1 VCCFLVVIELMCAGK
16 SDTPAFM
23 RTISRLLRFLSC
35 VVCLCVLG
43 CAGIHANKQ
52 WICLFNGKDL
62 GGWEQLNGLAK
73 YSVQDQCIVGTS
85 VPNSPN
91 SFLCTKK
98 EYADFELEF
107 EVKVD
112 AALNSGVQIRSHSLP
127 DYQNGRVH
135 GYQVE
140 IAVDGFSGGIYD
152 EARRAKFLNDPDKP
166 TPAIRQLLKD
176 NQWAKYLVICQGD
189 HIQTW
194 VDGVKV
200 TDLHDGMTKSGF
212 IGLQVHSVG
221 ARQEPLRVQWR
232 NLRLR
237 ELSS

>member
-1 VCCFLVVIELMCAGK
+1 
-16 SDTPAFM
+16 M
-23 RTISRLLRFLSC
+23 RTFFCSVRSLKGVVYLAVVGLALTQASIGAEARWIS
-35 VVCLCVLG
+35 
-43 CAGIHANKQ
+43 
-52 WICLFNGKDL
+52 LFDGKDL
-62 GGWEQLNGLAK
+62 EGWEQLNGWAK
-73 YSVQDQCIVGTS
+73 YSVEDGYIVGKS

-98 EYADFELEF
+98 EYGDFELEF

-112 AALNSGVQIRSHSLP
+112 AALNSGVQIRSQSLP
-127 DYQNGRVH
+127 SYRKGRVH

-140 IAVDGFSGGIYD
+140 IAVNGYSGGIYD

-166 TPAIRQLLKD
+166 TPEIRELVKD
-176 NQWAKYLVICQGD
+176 NQWAKFRVICQGD
-189 HIQTW
+189 QIQTW
-194 VDGVKV
+194 VNGVKV

-221 ARQEPLRVQWR
+221 KRQDPLQVRWR

-237 ELSS
+237 ELAS

>member
-1 VCCFLVVIELMCAGK
+1 MLELICTERSVIR
-16 SDTPAFM
+16 SDM
-23 RTISRLLRFLSC
+23 RTFIRSCHFLKGLVYVGVAGLALAQAGLGAEGKWISP
-35 VVCLCVLG
+35 
-43 CAGIHANKQ
+43 
-52 WICLFNGKDL
+52 FNGKDL
-62 GGWEQLNGLAK
+62 DGWEQLNGLAN
-73 YSVQDQCIVGTS
+73 YSIEDQCIVGRS

-127 DYQNGRVH
+127 TYQKGRVH

-140 IAVDGFSGGIYD
+140 IAVNGFSGGIYD
-152 EARRAKFLNDPDKP
+152 EARRGKFLNDPDKP
-166 TPAIRQLLKD
+166 TPEIQQLVKD
-176 NQWAKYLVICQGD
+176 NQWAKYRVVCQGD

-194 VDGVKV
+194 VNGVKV

-212 IGLQVHSVG
+212 IGLQVHGVG
-221 ARQEPLRVQWR
+221 ARQDPLQVRWR

-237 ELSS
+237 ELAS